1 MSSTTQTVPRL
12 GTRYSDQD
20 IKRGQNEIAAKP
32 GKDPQSMRMSIPMIE
47 KHLDTQPGTKPLV
60 SPSVQPAPVQPAPVK
75 KTGLF
80 GRLLG
85 NASKLAT
92 STANAAKTAATTA
105 ATNAAT
111 STITNNM
118 NLTPEENAMIM
129 ECKRII
135 SSKVSKGGKRKIS
148 KTRRKNRKSKRH
160 NKKRN
165 NKATRKTHKKKHT
178 KKH

>member
-1 MSSTTQTVPRL
+1 MSSTTTQTVPRL

-20 IKRGQNEIAAKP
+20 IKRGHNEIAAKY
-32 GKDPQSMRMSIPMIE
+32 GQDPQSMRMSIPMIE

-85 NASKLAT
+85 NASKLAQ
-92 STANAAKTAATTA
+92 TAATTA

-111 STITNNM
+111 TALANNM
-118 NLTPEENAMIM
+118 NLTPEEKSKLM
-129 ECKRII
+129 ECHRIV
-135 SSKVSKGGKRKIS
+135 SSKVSKGGKRKTS

-165 NKATRKTHKKKHT
+165 NKATRKTHKKNILRNIKY
-178 KKH
+178 